1 MSFAVTPDM
10 YLAIKQTLGN
20 IRHDVLKWIQRKLDP
35 RSHDFSEADAVK
47 ISAAGMPGDEHVIGL
62 TVFGQG
68 KELRI
73 KDTYYHSTSLVNH
86 EYFHSA
92 IFGTHGRTLSY
103 FLTGVIRAVQTARE
117 AGHSSVVGS
126 VEERQVRGT
135 YSKIVG
141 AKGEA
146 LLCERELK
154 LIITFDFSDPKC
166 LQMSVSHKD
175 FVTFDMPLSWPM
187 LHLSIPIVKPEP
199 WVPFTIPMTGEDFHT
214 ATEDL
219 WNKLDRPKTVGGRQ
233 NLSGVLTKI
242 EFDCTSVDELP
253 KLIKFTG
260 IERGDGG
267 PLETLFAKT
276 ENALVDLRFL
286 LRNFIPHL
294 IRDGSE
300 KPALDIKRTLVLA
313 EIGVIHRFVEEVST
327 FRVLMNLECRYSR
340 NDGSSG
346 STGSTGWKTIHD
358 QIEGCFKIT
367 D

>member
-1 MSFAVTPDM
+1 MSFAVTPEM
-10 YLAIKQTLGN
+10 YFAIKQTLGN

-47 ISAAGMPGDEHVIGL
+47 ISAAGMPGEEHVIGL

-154 LIITFDFSDPKC
+154 LVITFDFSDPKC

-175 FVTFDMPLSWPM
+175 LLANRCTLSWPM
-187 LHLSIPIVKPEP
+187 LHLNIPILESGSAC
-199 WVPFTIPMTGEDFHT
+199 PFTIPMTGEQYLNAT
-214 ATEDL
+214 AEL
-219 WNKLDRPKTVGGRQ
+219 RLKLTHRKPNSPIKIQFKAARVG
-233 NLSGVLTKI
+233 
-242 EFDCTSVDELP
+242 ELP
-253 KLIKFTG
+253 TIDTFCG
-260 IERGDGG
+260 IERDPER
-267 PLETLFAKT
+267 PLEPMFAS
-276 ENALVDLRFL
+276 VDARFL
-286 LRNFIPHL
+286 ELRTKLRDFLPDFIESCQ
-294 IRDGSE
+294 SE
-300 KPALDIKRTLVLA
+300 IVSQVTETEIIA
-313 EIGVIHRFVEEVST
+313 EITVSWDDKMGVEATMRISCYTSRIHPAAGT
-327 FRVLMNLECRYSR
+327 
-340 NDGSSG
+340 
-346 STGSTGWKTIHD
+346 STGWKTTYD
-358 QIEGCFKIT
+358 AFKC
-367 D
+367 DFKE